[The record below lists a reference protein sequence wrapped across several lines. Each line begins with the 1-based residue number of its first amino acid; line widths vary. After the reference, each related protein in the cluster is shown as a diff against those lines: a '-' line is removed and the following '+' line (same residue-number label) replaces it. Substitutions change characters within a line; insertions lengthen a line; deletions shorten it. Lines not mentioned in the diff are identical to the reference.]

1 MTDKRSNVLLL
12 VTGGIAAYKS
22 CYLTRLLIKAGFS
35 VRVAM
40 TESAQHFVGSV
51 TFRTLSGHGV
61 ATDLWGEGDTDPLDH
76 VDLARWA
83 DIAVVAPAT
92 ANLLGKAA
100 GGIADDIVSTLMLAF
115 DGKLILAPAMN
126 NKMWHHPA
134 TQSNLDLLGERGATI
149 VEPESGWLA
158 CGIEADGRMAE
169 PEVICQ
175 AVEALV
181 ADSDLFA
188 GKKIV
193 VTAGPTREKIDA
205 IRYISNRSTGAFGA
219 SIATAAKNFGADVT
233 LIHGPL
239 CVRTPG
245 GLKNLLPVESASEMF
260 EAVQREI
267 VDADMLI
274 MCAAVADYSPLAP
287 SDFKLKK
294 DDLGDNWSVEMK
306 RTTDILASID
316 TGDTTVVGF
325 ALETDDVAERAAGKL
340 SAKGMDYIV
349 ANDPVRDGNF
359 GHKDHHVLLIDSS
372 GIIWDSGVKSKKLIA
387 PELLKEIA
395 KND

>member
-1 MTDKRSNVLLL
+1 MTEKRSNVLLL

-115 DGKLILAPAMN
+115 DGRLILAPAMN

-134 TQSNLDLLGERGATI
+134 TQSNLNLLCERGATI

-158 CGIEADGRMAE
+158 CGVEADGRMAE

-175 AVEALV
+175 AVEELE
-181 ADSDLFA
+181 ADSSLLA

-205 IRYISNRSTGAFGA
+205 IRYISNRSTGAFGT

-245 GLKNLLPVESASEMF
+245 GMKSLLPVESASEMF

-267 VDADMLI
+267 ADADMLV

-349 ANDPVRDGNF
+349 ANDPVKDGSF
-359 GHKDHHVLLIDSS
+359 GENDHHVLLIDSS

-395 KND
+395 KK